1 MMEYDY
7 IWDTFRQ
14 ELYKT
19 PSNVYKFYLS
29 PEIQLTIKNNIVYI
43 HDFSNNQKF
52 EEIED
57 SEPRGYL
64 NTSACFHT
72 SKLISL
78 LFKKHHIINVLIISR
93 SQPMVRKT
101 YCMHENSLI
110 MAKKAVVIVLERN
123 TIPSRDSLKIIQ
135 LQQEESFK
143 VNSIAI
149 QNIEIDMK
157 RLLDVYEEKILIM
170 TSRSLVILEIVN
182 LRYMNVLF
190 ELDYTQPSV
199 SKVYKQYLIT
209 LSSYDGKLQIRDTV
223 NNEENTVYTQKSIQ
237 AVAETLTV
245 KYDKVFFWERG
256 QINIIFLDSIEKDYE
271 DSKYQA
277 KKATYISNSNLIVKS
292 RFIKGSFKKL
302 WFRMDKSRHIVKF

>member
-1 MMEYDY
+1 M
-7 IWDTFRQ
+7 
-14 ELYKT
+14 
-19 PSNVYKFYLS
+19 
-29 PEIQLTIKNNIVYI
+29 YI

-302 WFRMDKSRHIVKF
+302 